1 MNQNQITIQHMRIA
15 RVVNSAHIDVTSGAI
30 NETEFNRKLATVA
43 MARKT
48 VRAAQY
54 RLDTKGY

>member
-1 MNQNQITIQHMRIA
+1 MRIA